1 MSEPQK
7 VTSLEETRI
16 KAEHS
21 LAKMDHEREMATL
34 RSRDRV
40 AMEAWLLEDLPELI
54 AATPYGSY
62 DIEVISDELTGKPV
76 KQITLTTGGWSG
88 NEEIIGA
95 IPAIV
100 DEIYWYMK
108 QRGGKHVYR
117 VPVRATPQDQATPC

>member
-1 MSEPQK
+1 MEIDDDGYP
-7 VTSLEETRI
+7 TDECLNGIRE
-16 KAEHS
+16 
-21 LAKMDHEREMATL
+21 LA
-34 RSRDRV
+34 RDRV

-88 NEEIIGA
+88 NEAIIGA
-95 IPAIV
+95 IPAFV
-100 DEIYWYMK
+100 DDFYWYSS

-117 VPVRATPQDQATPC
+117 VPVRATAEDQATPC